1 MVFLERARVSAEL
14 AERAWRPADPL
25 PGGTGVAT
33 ACELF
38 RQGLHWGLLAH
49 RALTR
54 ESSDGSPSLTALWDE
69 TDPAVLARIAG
80 SSERAAWL
88 RAELVDRSYVDFA
101 ELAAGK
107 QEELAGKA
115 RDALRTLLETFEP
128 ERRKLERAWF
138 RRVLFTACGVVL
150 LVALVLVG
158 RTVAATI
165 EARRD
170 LAAGASFTTSS
181 AYSEGGCPSPH
192 QDCAESPNYFFHTTQ
207 ENDPWVMIDLGTVK
221 QTSSVVVRN
230 RIDCCAER
238 AVPLVVELSTDKKT
252 WTVVGTQTTPFE
264 SFRASF
270 ARTRARYVKVHV
282 AKPDGILHLKSVRVL
297 P

>member
-14 AERAWRPADPL
+14 AERAWHPADPL
-25 PGGTGVAT
+25 PGGTGVGT

-38 RQGLHWGLLAH
+38 RQGLHWALLAH
-49 RALTR
+49 RALAR
-54 ESSDGSPSLTALWDE
+54 ESAEASTSLAALWDE
-69 TDPAVLARIAG
+69 TDQALLARVAG
-80 SSERAAWL
+80 SGERAARL
-88 RAELVDRSYVDFA
+88 RAELVERSYVDLA
-101 ELAAGK
+101 ELPARR
-107 QEELAGKA
+107 QEELASA
-115 RDALRTLLETFEP
+115 MRETLRGLLETFEP
-128 ERRKLERAWF
+128 ARRKLERAWF
-138 RRVLFTACGVVL
+138 RRMLFAACGVVL
-150 LVALVLVG
+150 LVTLVFVG
-158 RTVAATI
+158 RALAEAR

-181 AYSEGGCPSPH
+181 SYSEGGCPSPH

-207 ENDPWVMIDLGTVK
+207 ENDPWVVIDLGKVK

-238 AVPLVVELSTDKKT
+238 AVPLVIELSADKKT

-282 AKPDGILHLKSVRVL
+282 PKPDGILHLKSVRVL